1 MDLVSININ
10 INIVKNDVDG
20 LLKAQRSVDKGRRRA
35 DNNGRA
41 RLSKCAGL
49 NGPSHHFNIS
59 AAPSMGES
67 SEEQMLHAPCLIT
80 QYDSYTK
87 AREDS
92 CVIMKGHDD
101 DGDDDDNGY
110 AYDTTSSI
118 SVSDRSTSSLELVDD
133 ASSSTTTS
141 SSSCSSSFNSHGSL
155 YDLSDLM
162 AQLPI
167 KRGLSKYFEG
177 KCQSFTSLS
186 KVKSIEDLAKKES
199 PYNQRKALKQSK
211 SYGGGLGSY
220 RSYTLPKAT
229 ISKIKKTSSAS
240 RASYLS
246 SDNLSFSSRTRGGS
260 FGSNTLPPIPVR
272 KKF

>member
-1 MDLVSININ
+1 
-10 INIVKNDVDG
+10 
-20 LLKAQRSVDKGRRRA
+20 
-35 DNNGRA
+35 
-41 RLSKCAGL
+41 
-49 NGPSHHFNIS
+49 
-59 AAPSMGES
+59 MGEG
-67 SEEQMLHAPCLIT
+67 SEEHMLHAPCLIT
-80 QYDSYTK
+80 QYDISYTK

-110 AYDTTSSI
+110 MYDTTSSI

-133 ASSSTTTS
+133 ASSSTTT

-186 KVKSIEDLAKKES
+186 KVKSIGDLAKKES

-246 SDNLSFSSRTRGGS
+246 SHNLTFSSRTRGGS